1 METKLPISEALLE
14 IRERLGLLYGP
25 NLREVILYGSWARG
39 EAEADSDIDLL
50 VILDDFENSEV
61 ELARIDPFAS
71 DVSLEYDV
79 VISFLVIRA
88 SDYLERNTP
97 LLLNIRREGVTV

>member
-25 NLREVILYGSWARG
+25 NLREV
-39 EAEADSDIDLL
+39 
-50 VILDDFENSEV
+50 SEV